1 MARRSLE
8 PIHLGHNAPFLAFS
22 RGRSPVIFLENTVET
37 LMVEARAPFVLFG
50 RSEFDDSWERT
61 FR

>member
-1 MARRSLE
+1 
-8 PIHLGHNAPFLAFS
+8 
-22 RGRSPVIFLENTVET
+22 VIFLENTVET

-50 RSEFDDSWERT
+50 RSEFYDLRERT